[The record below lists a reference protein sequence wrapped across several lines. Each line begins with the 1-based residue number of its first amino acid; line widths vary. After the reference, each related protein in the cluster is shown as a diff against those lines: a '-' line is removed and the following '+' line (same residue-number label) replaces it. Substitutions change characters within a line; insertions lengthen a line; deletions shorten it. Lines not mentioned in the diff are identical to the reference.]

1 MLFQDWSI
9 VDKIEFLQRKVIL
22 NCIAYYE
29 LNKSP
34 LSDDYYLNMC
44 EYLIELQDQYD
55 LIDDILNTRYGYVT
69 HDLDVSTGFDLYYRL
84 TESDREYLMDIC
96 KDISK
101 GKKMD
106 DKEIKD
112 VIETEEDKRKRN
124 HIYDMVNDIIESERK
139 DTENDG

>member
-29 LNKSP
+29 LNKSS

-44 EYLIELQDQYD
+44 KYLIELQDQYD

-84 TESDREYLMDIC
+84 TESDREYLIDIC
-96 KDISK
+96 KRYFE
-101 GKKMD
+101 GK
-106 DKEIKD
+106 ENG
-112 VIETEEDKRKRN
+112 RQRN
-124 HIYDMVNDIIESERK
+124 
-139 DTENDG
+139 

>member
-1 MLFQDWSI
+1 VSI
-9 VDKIEFLQRKVIL
+9 LWIS
-22 NCIAYYE
+22 A
-29 LNKSP
+29 
-34 LSDDYYLNMC
+34 
-44 EYLIELQDQYD
+44 
-55 LIDDILNTRYGYVT
+55 
-69 HDLDVSTGFDLYYRL
+69 
-84 TESDREYLMDIC
+84 

-139 DTENDG
+139 ETENDG

>member
-34 LSDDYYLNMC
+34 LSDYYYLNMC

-69 HDLDVSTGFDLYYRL
+69 HDFDVSTGFDLYYRL

-96 KDISK
+96 K
-101 GKKMD
+101 
-106 DKEIKD
+106 
-112 VIETEEDKRKRN
+112 R
-124 HIYDMVNDIIESERK
+124 YFERK
-139 DTENDG
+139 ENGRQRN